1 MAPKTLS
8 NSQKAAM
15 AEGRREAR
23 IVDSY
28 LNSLERKQVQ
38 RGRRS
43 ASEIEAELDQ
53 IAKDLESATAIER
66 LGLLQAREDLQR
78 EALEVAPEDDSELE
92 AQFIAIARTYGD
104 RKGISY
110 STWREIGVPKEVLQA
125 ADVPRTRRPNQP
137 RQTT

>member
-43 ASEIEAELDQ
+43 ASEIAAELDQ

>member
-1 MAPKTLS
+1 
-8 NSQKAAM
+8 M

-28 LNSLERKQVQ
+28 LNSLERKQVH

-43 ASEIEAELDQ
+43 ASEIEAELDR